1 MGNVSRTVNQTRT
14 PTPRPVKDST
24 RKDGGKEAV
33 PWTFS
38 DKNTSVSGFYKVGHG
53 ITEWG
58 NINGVIYDTPIRSII
73 SPEVYD
79 ERVV

>member
-1 MGNVSRTVNQTRT
+1 MGNLSRTVKRERT
-14 PTPRPVKDST
+14 PTPRPS
-24 RKDGGKEAV
+24 RKGVRKAGGKEAV
-33 PWTFS
+33 PMTFS